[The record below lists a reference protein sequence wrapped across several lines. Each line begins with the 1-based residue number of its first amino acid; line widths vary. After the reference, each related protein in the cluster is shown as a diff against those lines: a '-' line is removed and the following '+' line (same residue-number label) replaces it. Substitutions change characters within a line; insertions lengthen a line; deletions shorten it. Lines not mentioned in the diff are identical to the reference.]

1 MFRTPYFFLLP
12 AVAAL
17 LFLVASNSRASHEK
31 LQPSAQSPQ
40 QQAPAATST
49 PGNQAPQPQSSVSH
63 KAAVPNPEAA
73 SPSAAW
79 TLLTQSANSD
89 KFRERSD
96 AVSALTIL
104 DTDRRAVVIIT
115 NALGDKDE
123 TIRVLAATSLGEMKA
138 RSAIPQLKEAM
149 GDKSPEVSFAAAQA
163 LWKMGD
169 HSGRDI
175 FYEVLD
181 GERKVKPSLIK
192 TKMREARNDMHDPK
206 ALALIGVNE
215 ASGAFLGPFSLGVSV
230 VEEYAKNTGT
240 SVQALCA
247 QLLAT
252 DDSHTTAD
260 ELTDALGDKNWT
272 VRASAA
278 RSIAKLNYHGALP
291 QLRDMVL
298 NDKSQPTRFSA
309 AAAIIH
315 LEGRSHRE
323 VVPSPRPGSAS
334 SALSPAKSGA
344 SESN

>member
-1 MFRTPYFFLLP
+1 MFRTPYVFLLP
-12 AVAAL
+12 AFAAL
-17 LFLVASNSRASHEK
+17 LFPAASNSCASQEK
-31 LQPSAQSPQ
+31 LQPSGQSPQ
-40 QQAPAATST
+40 QQAPAATS
-49 PGNQAPQPQSSVSH
+49 NQAPKPQSSESQ

-96 AVSALTIL
+96 ALSAMTIL
-104 DTDRRAVVIIT
+104 DMDHRAIAIIT

-123 TIRVLAATSLGEMKA
+123 TIRVLAATSLGEMKP

-181 GERKVKPSLIK
+181 GERKVKPGLIK

-240 SVQALCA
+240 SVQTLCA
-247 QLLAT
+247 
-252 DDSHTTAD
+252 
-260 ELTDALGDKNWT
+260 
-272 VRASAA
+272 
-278 RSIAKLNYHGALP
+278 
-291 QLRDMVL
+291 
-298 NDKSQPTRFSA
+298 
-309 AAAIIH
+309 
-315 LEGRSHRE
+315 
-323 VVPSPRPGSAS
+323 
-334 SALSPAKSGA
+334 
-344 SESN
+344 